1 MAKESHC
8 NLPCLAHIVHTPWL
22 QATTGIRSS
31 RLFFSYR
38 KIVQVYFI
46 TKIAQA
52 EHRESSLS
60 MLRCGLS
67 SAKIVQAEDR
77 ESLLSLLRR
86 SQSSTKIAKIIDRWV
101 VHANF
106 YSLHAWRRKSC
117 ELKNATPMCYN
128 RGGMSRLWSS
138 QTIVYTM
145 QRSAYCI
152 TLWWSKTMAPGP
164 TPVGNVLSNTPDSS

>member
-1 MAKESHC
+1 MFGTLCAYPMAASNHR
-8 NLPCLAHIVHTPWL
+8 HTL
-22 QATTGIRSS
+22 I
-31 RLFFSYR
+31 
-38 KIVQVYFI
+38 KIVFFI
-46 TKIAQA
+46 LKDC
-52 EHRESSLS
+52 SSLLFYKDCAS
-60 MLRCGLS
+60 RTQRKFTFYVKAKPIFCKD
-67 SAKIVQAEDR
+67 SA
-77 ESLLSLLRR
+77 SRR
-86 SQSSTKIAKIIDRWV
+86 QRKFTFFVEANTKIAKIIDRWG

-106 YSLHAWRRKSC
+106 YNLHAWRRKSC

-128 RGGMSRLWSS
+128 RGGMLRLWSS